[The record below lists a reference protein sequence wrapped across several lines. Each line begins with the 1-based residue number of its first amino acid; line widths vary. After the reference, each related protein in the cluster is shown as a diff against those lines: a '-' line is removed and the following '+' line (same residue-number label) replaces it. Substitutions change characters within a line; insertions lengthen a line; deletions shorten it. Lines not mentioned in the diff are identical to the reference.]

1 MTVSREKQQ
10 NNLTCWGI
18 VSQPGRQFTH
28 SAYSQVAEK
37 YVLPTKQISQKSM
50 KAVAWE

>member
-18 VSQPGRQFTH
+18 VSQFGLQFTH
-28 SAYSQVAEK
+28 TANSQVAEK
-37 YVLPTKQISQKSM
+37 YVLPSKQFHKN
-50 KAVAWE
+50 K